1 MFRFARFENKMK
13 HQRVALGAAAL
24 LLLIWWAWYVAQP
37 KYEEKERS
45 IAENETL
52 KANRAVKEWRRA
64 CVGTRPNAR
73 QYKETNTVVECFREA
88 SYLFGEK
95 VRFDTSSGLPLLT
108 FGEQECSGEA
118 AESSWHVLVVCGQH
132 ARELV
137 TSEVC
142 LDLLY
147 ELLFAGED
155 GVVWHI
161 MPVLNPEGRI
171 KVEQNPSKNG
181 CWRGNA
187 GGVDLNRNFPSWVD
201 KKRRE
206 RIRTQIERN
215 LPETEPGQYPGS
227 ERETR
232 AVMEVLTREG
242 MRVDMIVNVHSGTA
256 AVGLPYDCCAQER
269 HPLYHQ
275 MVAAAQAAKRP
286 MYEDPGEVDPEDR
299 ERLRSWLEKLPVGQS
314 SHSTILYESVG
325 SLVDYAVGVARV
337 PVGYTVEVYG
347 VDEPVARMIAGEEAT
362 EGDVCFAQFN
372 PSSGE
377 GLDRVL
383 RVWSR
388 YLCDLG
394 YAWKQIARKQTIKKT

>member
-1 MFRFARFENKMK
+1 MKRARFIF
-13 HQRVALGAAAL
+13 GAAGIVL
-24 LLLIWWAWYVAQP
+24 LFWWGWYVSQP
-37 KYEEKERS
+37 KYEEREQLFS
-45 IAENETL
+45 ESETL
-52 KANRAVKEWRRA
+52 RAVQAAKEWRKA
-64 CVGTRPNAR
+64 CIGTRKDTQ
-73 QYKETNTVVECFREA
+73 QYRETDTIIECFREA
-88 SYLFGEK
+88 SYLFGDK

-108 FGEQECSGEA
+108 FGENQCSGEA
-118 AESSWHVLVVCGQH
+118 AESNWHVLVVCGQH

-147 ELLFAGED
+147 ELLFAGGD

-161 MPVLNPEGRI
+161 VPVMNPDGRR
-171 KVEQNPSKNG
+171 KAEQNLSKNG
-181 CWRGNA
+181 CWRGNEN
-187 GGVDLNRNFPSWVD
+187 GVDLNRNFPSWVGEEKQ
-201 KKRRE
+201 KKIRARVE
-206 RIRTQIERN
+206 RGSV
-215 LPETEPGQYPGS
+215 ETNPGPYPGS
-227 ERETR
+227 EPETM
-232 AVMEVLTREG
+232 AIMELLTREDL
-242 MRVDMIVNVHSGTA
+242 RVDMIVNVHSGTE

-286 MYEDPGEVDPEDR
+286 MYEDPGEVDPGDY
-299 ERLRSWLEKLPVGQS
+299 ERMRRWLEKLPVGQS

-347 VDEPVARMIAGEEAT
+347 VDEPVARMLAGEGARD
-362 EGDVCFAQFN
+362 GDVCFAQFN

-377 GLDRVL
+377 GLDRVT

-394 YAWKQIARKQTIKKT
+394 YAWQQLSQK